1 MIKIWEGVSTRTY
14 HDIYCALTK
23 ENVVMKLSTIFDA
36 LTYGELKQLSIGGV
50 EDEGI
55 FPQYSKE
62 VLIHINLALV
72 NLYNKFPLEEKE
84 INLKI
89 QADKVK
95 YLLTSE
101 FTTTNNVDGYIEDT
115 YAEPFTE
122 DILRVNAVCNS
133 EGVEL
138 PINDPHSFSS
148 IFLPAYNVIKFP
160 YAIVDEVYTL
170 VYRVKPATVVIPDG
184 STPADVEV
192 PLPDV
197 LLEPLLTYVSSRA
210 QNARGGDTGVQEGMV
225 AMQQYEQMCKELE
238 VNNTFNSSLNTGN
251 LKLDINGWA

>member
-1 MIKIWEGVSTRTY
+1 M
-14 HDIYCALTK
+14 
-23 ENVVMKLSTIFDA
+23 VMKLSTIFDA

-55 FPQYSKE
+55 FPQYSNE

-84 INLKI
+84 IKLRI

-101 FTTTNNVDGYIEDT
+101 FTTTNNIDGYIEDS
-115 YAEPFTE
+115 YDDLFTE
-122 DILRVNAVCNS
+122 DILRINAVCDA
-133 EGVEL
+133 EGSQIPV
-138 PINDPHSFSS
+138 NDEHSFSS
-148 IFLPAYNVIKFP
+148 VFLPAYNTIKFP
-160 YAIVDEVYTL
+160 YAVVDEVYTL
-170 VYRVKPATVVIPDG
+170 VYRVRPAPIVIPSG
-184 STPADVEV
+184 LTPADVEV

-197 LLEPLLTYVSSRA
+197 LLEALLTYVSSRA

-238 VNNTFNSSLNTGN
+238 VNNTFNSSLNTSN